1 MVSQDKTRM
10 SFFLRLVLQLHSHSP
25 SCGRTVWLHAKR
37 IARPCGMTTSLF
49 EAAIHSSL
57 WTMNSSFTPKT
68 VEIYLSEYLAL
79 CSFPHVTICC
89 LFISLV
95 TFPHPLTPLQLCWP
109 RLSITVFSGDPENP
123 SLSWL
128 SSMPIFPTFC
138 FLPFC
143 PWLLSI
149 AGEINKL
156 YQRVLHYFLG
166 KSHCSLLWKPSGF
179 VPLLWHPSQTA
190 SLLGLCLSVLHS
202 FSARK
207 MLFIF
212 LSLIVPDQYLT
223 DNTYL
228 IECV

>member
-1 MVSQDKTRM
+1 MNYE
-10 SFFLRLVLQLHSHSP
+10 FL
-25 SCGRTVWLHAKR
+25 
-37 IARPCGMTTSLF
+37 
-49 EAAIHSSL
+49 IH
-57 WTMNSSFTPKT
+57 TQNF

-79 CSFPHVTICC
+79 CSFPHITIFC

-109 RLSITVFSGDPENP
+109 HLSITVFSGDPENP

-190 SLLGLCLSVLHS
+190 SLLCLCLSVLHS
-202 FSARK
+202 FSTRK

-228 IECV
+228 IDRVCLISIYLNWVKKNEEKMVSLLLKNTSTDERRCLMLQTYCFLYVNLT